1 MCQSKQYLS
10 KIVRQWLPMLLSFLW
25 AEVQAQTFF
34 GTSSLP
40 VDNASAIGPTVT
52 ITPPASMLAG
62 DLAIIYAQYRNT
74 TGTLTIGATG
84 GQSWNAMATYTGS
97 TQNIRIFWC
106 RFNGTWA
113 ANPTVTLGAGTNALS
128 AMMYVF
134 RPSSAS
140 NIWAVNDEQVNTASG
155 TNPNVITGYNTIMP
169 NSVTM
174 AFWSSAAANTWGTLT
189 GTGWSKTSL
198 PNQVRNTATSGQSHT
213 AAYRLM
219 TTAGATNN
227 VQQTQSAT
235 TTALRSI
242 VSWYEV
248 SNDNCSGAINLT
260 SATACTNTTGTV
272 SSATNSGI
280 AAPSCGG
287 TADDDVWYRFTAGA
301 PLTTISLSG
310 LGANLNSSGARLQ
323 LFSGS
328 CGSLTSLG
336 CGTTS
341 LTVNTLTTGTQYYVR
356 VYSAGATSIASLG
369 QFSICITHTSPP
381 ANDNCSGA
389 VNLTPNNSCSNTS
402 GNVHAAS
409 PSGIAAACGGS
420 ADDDVWYRFTAA
432 STDQVITLSGLGT
445 TLSASGVQMELF
457 SGACGSLTSLACGTS
472 RIGATNLIQ
481 GAVYFIR
488 VYSSGNTPITANGG
502 FSICITNVR
511 YDFGKSFIN
520 LSKPA
525 GGSIETGDQLEIR
538 TSVVVRTGSIDSVGF
553 YDNIPAGTVYIPGTL
568 AIQTNEAKIY
578 KSFTDAPGDDQAEII
593 GTALSFRLGYTGA
606 SQATAFR
613 RGQLTNTMRPSFY
626 NSACIML
633 ITYRVTVT
641 AATFSNIN
649 IGGGL
654 VTYST
659 NTPVVNSVTLPN
671 RLLAVYPNYGVCS
684 NTTGANTLGTESNG
698 TFGSGNLKN
707 RGTSSNVPVAYT
719 FQNFAANQPQ
729 DYNYGITNNTSGV
742 YSTNNSLP
750 KPNANRVFTV
760 WDIIGDHT
768 GASNP
773 ILGNPAT
780 DTTGGNTGGY
790 MLVVNAAYRID
801 SAFDQTISGL
811 CPNTYYEIS
820 AWFRNIC
827 SRCGCD
833 SAGRGASSV
842 GYIPTAPGD
851 SSGVYPNVSIGID
864 GVTYYSSGSLQ
875 YSGQWIKRGFIF
887 VTGPAQTSFTMRVY
901 NNAPGGG
908 GNDWALDDISVATCL
923 PELQFFPTASNQ
935 LCRNSVV
942 EVSSTVNTFYDN
954 YKYYQ
959 WERSTDGG
967 TSWHAAPLKTGVD
980 SFLFTYSGSDY
991 TSTVYY
997 PQFIATVMDNGNLY
1011 RLKIATTIANLSNN
1025 NCNTYSAAEIVT
1037 INIGSCD
1044 ILPAALGYFKGTL
1057 KDGFSRLQWQ
1067 TLTEEG
1073 AVWFEVERS
1082 ADGVQFESIGKLS
1095 GSQQPSRKSLYYTFT
1110 DPQQLAGTVFY
1121 RLKIVSASGAST
1133 YSNIIQLSSNTS
1145 RFSLKSVINPFYD
1158 QVRLELQAPVQEWI
1172 TIQLL
1177 DTYGRH
1183 IHSMKT
1189 QVEPGT
1195 NSILFRQ
1202 VQTLQQGNYILL
1214 IRTSEGT
1221 LQKLIQRL

>member
-1 MCQSKQYLS
+1 MCQNKTHLI
-10 KIVRQWLPMLLSFLW
+10 KELMHHLVVLCMLLF
-25 AEVQAQTFF
+25 AVVEIQAQTFL
-34 GTSSLP
+34 GTSSTP
-40 VDNASAIGPTVT
+40 ADNAAAVGPTVT
-52 ITPPASMLAG
+52 VTPPASMQAG

-74 TGTLTIGATG
+74 GGTLTIGATG
-84 GQSWNAMATYTGS
+84 GQSWNTMTAYTGS
-97 TQNIRIFWC
+97 TQHIRIFWC

-113 ANPTVTLGAGTNALS
+113 ANPTVTLGTGTNALT
-128 AMMYVF
+128 AVMYVF
-134 RPSSAS
+134 RPTNAN
-140 NIWAVNDEQVNTASG
+140 NIWAVNAVQTNSVSG
-155 TNPNVITGYNTIMP
+155 TNPNSITGYNTTMP

-189 GTGWSKTSL
+189 GTGWSKTGL
-198 PNQVRNTATSGQSHT
+198 PNQVRNTSGGQSHT
-213 AAYRLM
+213 AAYRIM
-219 TTAGATNN
+219 ATAGATNN
-227 VQQTQSAT
+227 VAQTQSAA

-242 VSWYEV
+242 MSWYEV
-248 SNDNCSGAINLT
+248 SNDNCSGAINLASGT
-260 SATACTNTTGTV
+260 SCTNTTGTV
-272 SSATNSGI
+272 SSATNSGV

-287 TADDDVWYRFTAGA
+287 TPDDDVWYRFTAGA
-301 PLTTISLSG
+301 PLTTITLSG
-310 LGANLNSSGARLQ
+310 LGTNLNASGARLE
-323 LFSGS
+323 LFSGA
-328 CGSLTSLG
+328 CGSLTSVA
-336 CGTTS
+336 CGNNA

-356 VYSAGATSIASLG
+356 VYSAGGTIADEG
-369 QFSICITHTSPP
+369 QFNICVTHINPP

-389 VNLTPNNSCSNTS
+389 VNLTPNNSCSNTA

-432 STDQVITLSGLGT
+432 SNDQVISLSGLGAN
-445 TLSASGVQMELF
+445 LSASGVQMELF
-457 SGACGSLTSLACGTS
+457 SGACGALTSLACGTT
-472 RIGATNLIQ
+472 RIGATNLTI
-481 GAVYFIR
+481 GAVYYIR
-488 VYSSGNTPITANGG
+488 IYSAGSAPITTNGG

-538 TSVVVRTGSIDSVGF
+538 TSVVVRAGSIDSVGF

-568 AIQTNEAKIY
+568 AIQTNEAKLY
-578 KSFTDAPGDDQAEII
+578 KAFTDAPGDDQAEII
-593 GTALSFRLGYTGA
+593 GTAVSFRLGYTGA
-606 SQATAFR
+606 SQSTAFR

-633 ITYRVTVT
+633 VTYRVTVT
-641 AATFSNIN
+641 APTFSNIN
-649 IGGGL
+649 IGGG
-654 VTYST
+654 VITYST
-659 NTPVVNSVTLPN
+659 NTPVVYSVTLPN

-707 RGTSSNVPVAYT
+707 RGTSSNVPAAYT

-742 YSTNNSLP
+742 YTTNNSLP

-768 GASNP
+768 GAADP
-773 ILGNPAT
+773 VQGNSAT

-790 MLVVNAAYRID
+790 MLLVNAAYRID

-875 YSGQWIKRGFIF
+875 YTGQWVKRGFIF
-887 VTGPAQTSFTMRVY
+887 VTGPSQTSFTMRVY

-942 EVSSTVNTFYDN
+942 NVMSVVNTFYDN

-967 TSWHAAPLKTGVD
+967 ASWHAAPLKTGVD
-980 SFLFTYSGSDY
+980 SFQFNHNGSNYND
-991 TSTVYY
+991 TVYY
-997 PQFIATVMDNGNLY
+997 PQFIANVIDNGNLY
-1011 RLKIATTIANLSNN
+1011 RLKVATTISNLSNN

-1044 ILPAALGYFKGTL
+1044 LLPATMGFFKGNV
-1057 KDGFSRLQWQ
+1057 KDGFARLNWQ
-1067 TLTEEG
+1067 TLKEEG
-1073 AVWFEVERS
+1073 GVWFEVERS
-1082 ADGVQFESIGKLS
+1082 TDGINFEYAGKLA
-1095 GSQQPSRKSLYYTFT
+1095 GSSQPSTFPLYYEFT
-1110 DPQQLAGTVFY
+1110 DPQALTGQVYY
-1121 RLKIVSASGAST
+1121 RLKMVAASGAST
-1133 YSNIIQLSSNTS
+1133 YSTTLLLTTQTKS
-1145 RFSLKSVINPFYD
+1145 FALKSVINPFRD
-1158 QVRLELQAPVQEWI
+1158 QVRFELQAPVQELI
-1172 TIQLL
+1172 TVQLL
-1177 DTYGRH
+1177 DTYGRFVH
-1183 IHSMKT
+1183 GMKVR
-1189 QVEPGT
+1189 VEPGS
-1195 NSILFRQ
+1195 NSVLFQ
-1202 VQTLQQGNYILL
+1202 QPQNLQHGNYILL
-1214 IRTSEGT
+1214 FRTSQGT
-1221 LQKLIQRL
+1221 VQKLIQRL